1 MNAMA
6 SRRLLGFV
14 SLDLKRERE
23 TEREREIERKSER
36 ERERERER
44 EKERERERDGMVFMT
59 CYVIPSPLVDKHTRH
74 R

>member
-14 SLDLKRERE
+14 SLDLKRERD
-23 TEREREIERKSER
+23 R

-44 EKERERERDGMVFMT
+44 ARDGMLFMT